1 MTEKLSVSRRTVVKG
16 IAWGT
21 PAVAVATAIPAY
33 AASPGCLVSVKAR
46 FVSWGSLESSILG
59 LYRRLTLAFDFE
71 VRAGCT
77 VQLDAIAESDIRIT
91 NGSIVYEMWGI
102 TGTLIGAGRTLS
114 GGTTTL
120 TFSSNVWFKWVGG
133 LTWDWPNHAQLTYSS
148 DSNSGT
154 AGVAI
159 PAPGATLAEQQ
170 QMNKYTEQQSAAR
183 AQADGAAPTTDHASA
198 TPAPTEPST
207 PTPSDS
213 PIPTPVESATATPTP
228 IPTPAES

>member
-46 FVSWGSLESSILG
+46 FVSWGRLHG
-59 LYRRLTLAFDFE
+59 AFYRRLTLAFDFE

-91 NGSIVYEMWGI
+91 NGSTVYEMWGI
-102 TGTLIGAGRTLS
+102 MGTLIGAGRTLS

-120 TFSSNVWFKWVGG
+120 TFSSNVWFKWIGG
-133 LTWDWPNHAQLTYSS
+133 LTWDWPNLAELTYSS
-148 DSNSGT
+148 DSNNGT

-159 PAPGATLAEQQ
+159 PAPGATRAQQ
-170 QMNKYTEQQSAAR
+170 QKMNEYTEQQSASR

-213 PIPTPVESATATPTP
+213 PIPTPVESATATP
-228 IPTPAES
+228 IPTPVES